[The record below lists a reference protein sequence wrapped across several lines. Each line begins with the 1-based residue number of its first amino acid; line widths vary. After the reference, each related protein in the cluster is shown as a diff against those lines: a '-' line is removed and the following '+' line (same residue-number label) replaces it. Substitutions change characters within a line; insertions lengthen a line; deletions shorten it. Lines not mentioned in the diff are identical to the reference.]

1 MILKEKL
8 IAAIREAAEKAQAEG
23 VLPSVVLPEIAIEKP
38 QNASHGDFAS
48 SLPLKLSRSAK
59 MDPLSIAENIKSR
72 LPAIREVAKI
82 EVARPGFI
90 NFHIKN
96 EWFASQV
103 EGILNA
109 GRSYGSGS
117 FGKGEKVQLEFVSVN
132 PTGPLHVGHGRGAVL
147 GSALAK
153 ALKDC
158 GYSVFTEYYIND
170 AGSQIDNFSRTLLAR
185 YYQALGKDE
194 PVQEEGYHGQYMVE
208 LAKKIVQ
215 SEGDKFLQMP
225 REEALKS
232 LRGIG
237 LERMLSWI
245 RTDLKK
251 LGVEFDNWFSESS
264 LMKEG
269 QFEKAFSLLKEKGYI
284 AEKEGA
290 IWFSSTAL
298 GESKDNVLIRGNT
311 SPTYFAT
318 DIAYHYNK
326 FLERK
331 FDRVID
337 IWGADHQGH
346 VSRMKAVMTA
356 LDLDTERLTIIIS
369 QMVTLVRGGEVV
381 KLSKRSGDIIT
392 LAEVI
397 DEVGVDACRYF
408 FLSRSA
414 ESQMDFDLELAKKQ
428 SEENPV
434 YYIQY
439 AHARICSIL
448 RLAREK
454 EISFE
459 FGDTSLLGC
468 EAELNLIRKMLEF
481 PELLESVG
489 RRLQPHHLTYYALEL
504 ATLFHLFYR
513 DCRVV
518 SQDIETTKARL
529 KLVEA
534 VRIALLRVL
543 DIMGMSAPESM

>member
-1 MILKEKL
+1 MLKEKL
-8 IAAIREAAEKAQAEG
+8 IEAITEATEKAQKDG
-23 VLPSVVLPEIAIEKP
+23 ILPSVALPDITIEKP

-48 SLPLKLSRSAK
+48 SLPLKLARSAK
-59 MDPLSIAENIKSR
+59 MDPMSIAQHITSR
-72 LPAIREVAKI
+72 LPVVREVSQA

-103 EGILNA
+103 EGILSA
-109 GRSYGSGS
+109 GVNYGSS
-117 FGKGEKVQLEFVSVN
+117 IFGKGEKVQLEFVSVN

-147 GSALAK
+147 GSAMAK
-153 ALKDC
+153 VLKDC

-170 AGSQIDNFSRTLLAR
+170 AGSQIDNFCRTLLAR
-185 YYQALGKDE
+185 CYQALGKDE
-194 PVQEEGYHGQYMVE
+194 PIPEEGYHGQYMVE
-208 LAKKIVQ
+208 LAEDIIQK
-215 SEGDKFLQMP
+215 EGDKYLRMP
-225 REEALKS
+225 REEALKE
-232 LRGIG
+232 LRAIG
-237 LERMLSWI
+237 LKRMLSWI
-245 RTDLKK
+245 RSDLQK
-251 LGVEFDNWFSESS
+251 LQVEFDQWFSESS
-264 LMKEG
+264 LIEGG
-269 QFEKAFSLLKEKGYI
+269 QFDKAFSILKGKGYI
-284 AEKEGA
+284 ADKEGA
-290 IWFSSTAL
+290 TWFSSTAL

-356 LDLDTERLTIIIS
+356 LDIDPERLTIIIS
-369 QMVTLVRGGEVV
+369 QMVTLMRGGEVV

-397 DEVGVDACRYF
+397 DEVGADACRYF

-439 AHARICSIL
+439 AHARICSII

-454 EISFE
+454 EIGFNS
-459 FGDTSLLGC
+459 GDTSLLRT
-468 EAELNLIRKMLEF
+468 ESELNLIKKMLEF
-481 PELLESVG
+481 PEVLESVG
-489 RRLQPHHLTYYALEL
+489 RRLQPHHLPYYALEL
-504 ATLFHLFYR
+504 ATLFHVFYR

-518 SQDIETTKARL
+518 SSDIQITKARL

-534 VRIALLRVL
+534 ARIVLLRVL
-543 DIMGMSAPESM
+543 NIMGMSAPEIM

>member
-1 MILKEKL
+1 MLKEKL
-8 IAAIREAAEKAQAEG
+8 IKAIKEATEKAQTDG
-23 VLPSVVLPEIAIEKP
+23 VLPSFALPDIVIEKP
-38 QNASHGDFAS
+38 QNASHGDYAS
-48 SLPLKLSRSAK
+48 SLPLKLARSAK
-59 MDPLSIAENIKSR
+59 MDPVSIAESIKSR
-72 LPAIREVAKI
+72 LPVVEEVSKV

-96 EWFASQV
+96 EWFAAQV
-103 EGILNA
+103 EGILAA
-109 GRSYGSGS
+109 GMSYGSSS

-147 GSALAK
+147 GSVLAK

-158 GYSVFTEYYIND
+158 GFSVFTEYYIND

-194 PVQEEGYHGQYMVE
+194 PVPEEGYHGQYMAE
-208 LAKKIVQ
+208 LAKEIIQ
-215 SEGDKFLQMP
+215 SEGGKFLLMP
-225 REEALKS
+225 REEALKK
-232 LRGIG
+232 LRAIG
-237 LERMLSWI
+237 LERVLRWI
-245 RTDLKK
+245 RTDLQK
-251 LGVEFDNWFSESS
+251 LLVEFDNWFSESS

-269 QFEKAFSLLKEKGYI
+269 QFEKSFSLLKEKGFI

-290 IWFSSTAL
+290 TWFVSTAL
-298 GESKDNVLIRGNT
+298 GENKDNVLIRGNT

-326 FLERK
+326 FVERR

-356 LDLDTERLTIIIS
+356 LDIDPERLTIIIS
-369 QMVTLVRGGEVV
+369 QMVTLMRGGEVV

-392 LAEVI
+392 LSEVI
-397 DEVGVDACRYF
+397 DEVGADACRYF

-414 ESQMDFDLELAKKQ
+414 ESQMDFDMELAKKQ

-448 RLAREK
+448 RLARDR
-454 EISFE
+454 EINFE
-459 FGDTSLLGC
+459 SGDTSLLGA
-468 EAELNLIRKMLEF
+468 EPELNLIRKMLEF
-481 PELLESVG
+481 SEMLESVG
-489 RRLQPHHLTYYALEL
+489 RRLQPHHLPYYALEL

-518 SQDIETTKARL
+518 SSDIQMTKARL
-529 KLVEA
+529 KLVES
-534 VRIALLRVL
+534 VRIVLLRVL
-543 DIMGMSAPESM
+543 NIMGMSAPESM

>member
-8 IAAIREAAEKAQAEG
+8 VQAIREAAEKAQMDG
-23 VLPSVVLPEIAIEKP
+23 VLPSVALPEIAIEKP

-48 SLPLKLSRSAK
+48 SLPLKLARSAK
-59 MDPLSIAENIKSR
+59 MDPVSIAENLRGR
-72 LPAIREVAKI
+72 LPPVEEVAKV

-103 EGILNA
+103 ESILA
-109 GRSYGSGS
+109 SGS
-117 FGKGEKVQLEFVSVN
+117 AYGAGDFGKGLKLQLEFVSVN

-147 GSALAK
+147 GSVLAK

-170 AGSQIDNFSRTLLAR
+170 AGSQIDNFCRTLLAR
-185 YYQALGKDE
+185 YYQKLGKDE
-194 PVQEEGYHGQYMVE
+194 PIPEEGYHGQYMVE
-208 LAKKIVQ
+208 LAKELVQ
-215 SEGDKFLQMP
+215 SEGDKFFLVP
-225 REEALKS
+225 REEALKR
-232 LRGIG
+232 LRAIG
-237 LERMLSWI
+237 LERMLGWI
-245 RTDLKK
+245 RNDLQK
-251 LGVEFDNWFSESS
+251 LGVEFDNWFSEGS

-269 QFEKAFSLLKEKGYI
+269 QFEKAFSILKKKGYI

-356 LDLDTERLTIIIS
+356 LELDPERLTIIIS
-369 QMVTLVRGGEVV
+369 QMVTLMRGGEVV

-397 DEVGVDACRYF
+397 DEVGADACRYF

-428 SEENPV
+428 SDENPV

-448 RLAREK
+448 RLAKEK
-454 EISFE
+454 GISFE
-459 FGDTSLLGC
+459 SGDTSLLRD
-468 EAELNLIRKMLEF
+468 ESELNLIRKMLEF

-489 RRLQPHHLTYYALEL
+489 RRLQPHHLPYYALEL
-504 ATLFHLFYR
+504 ATLFHVFYR

-518 SQDIETTKARL
+518 SSDIRMTQARL

-534 VRIALLRVL
+534 ARIVLVRVL
-543 DIMGMSAPESM
+543 GIMGMSAPEAM